1 MKQYSS
7 SHDILVNGYEYF
19 NKFLMT
25 ALLWMSRVT
34 SRLHCA
40 IRNLWIDESFH
51 FCAGRVVKNV
61 QNKPL
66 NASTLEPSIVT
77 LKSFIKVEWNSC
89 RFNFTSE
96 TLLTSLDA
104 HRGHGGHKKKWKI
117 TCDSSPYFSRTLTF
131 AADYLA
137 VYGCGI
143 FDFIADTL
151 QSHVK
156 GVRWP
161 RAACCA
167 TSKSPTDGDGTEIV
181 DP

>member
-1 MKQYSS
+1 MKHYSS
-7 SHDILVNGYEYF
+7 SHDILVNSYEYF

-104 HRGHGGHKKKWKI
+104 HRGHGGHKKNEKSLATRHRTSAEPWPSRPTI
-117 TCDSSPYFSRTLTF
+117 WPFTAVAFSISSPTHCN
-131 AADYLA
+131 LA
-137 VYGCGI
+137 WKV
-143 FDFIADTL
+143 
-151 QSHVK
+151 
-156 GVRWP
+156 
-161 RAACCA
+161 
-167 TSKSPTDGDGTEIV
+167 
-181 DP
+181 

>member
-40 IRNLWIDESFH
+40 TRNLWIDESFH

-89 RFNFTSE
+89 RFNFTFE

-104 HRGHGGHKKKWKI
+104 HRGHGGHKKKMKNRLRLVTVLQQNLDLRGRLFGRLRLWHFRFHRRHTAI
-117 TCDSSPYFSRTLTF
+117 SRERCKM
-131 AADYLA
+131 AASCVL
-137 VYGCGI
+137 CNI
-143 FDFIADTL
+143 
-151 QSHVK
+151 
-156 GVRWP
+156 
-161 RAACCA
+161 
-167 TSKSPTDGDGTEIV
+167 
-181 DP
+181 